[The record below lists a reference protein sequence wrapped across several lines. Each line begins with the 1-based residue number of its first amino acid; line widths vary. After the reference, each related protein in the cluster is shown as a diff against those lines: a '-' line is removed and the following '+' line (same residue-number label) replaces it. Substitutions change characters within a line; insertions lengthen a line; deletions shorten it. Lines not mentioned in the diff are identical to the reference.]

1 MKRLIAIGVRDS
13 WDSGWQA
20 AHGNERAVV
29 AGPIGKE
36 ERVWLEAVDCNGV
49 SCRILLSARPAPLVD
64 VQRYRVVKQSCGEAE
79 PTTVEMILSSNGKV
93 T

>member
-1 MKRLIAIGVRDS
+1 MKRLIAIGVRES

-20 AHGNERAVV
+20 AHGNERAAV

-36 ERVWLEAVDCNGV
+36 ERVWLEVIDCNGV
-49 SCRILLSARPAPLVD
+49 SCRIALSASPALLVD
-64 VQRYRVVKQSCGEAE
+64 VRKYRVVKQSYGEAE
-79 PTTVEMILSSNGKV
+79 PTTVEMILSGNGKV